1 MYGPKIFRSQCSR
14 KLKKSLKNYC
24 ILQFSSNLLQVFR
37 KCSLHYTKECYVGIL
52 LIKKKFLEQKKKKF
66 LLNFFHSY
74 ITFFCYCIKIR
85 LSKFEEDCFKNVG
98 GDIFLM
104 K

>member
-1 MYGPKIFRSQCSR
+1 M
-14 KLKKSLKNYC
+14 KK
-24 ILQFSSNLLQVFR
+24 
-37 KCSLHYTKECYVGIL
+37 
-52 LIKKKFLEQKKKKF
+52 IKKKDLIFKKKSIFTK
-66 LLNFFHSY
+66 NFKKSY

>member
-66 LLNFFHSY
+66 TKFFSLIHNVFLLLY
-74 ITFFCYCIKIR
+74 K
-85 LSKFEEDCFKNVG
+85 D
-98 GDIFLM
+98 
-104 K
+104 